1 MVQPNSKNM
10 LGLQMAITGSRNG
23 PFDTSMPAKA
33 KPIARPMIAQSVV
46 YAAGVIVEPS
56 PGLNKWRYV
65 ARPAYTSRP
74 AKKYIIILAVMV
86 NGASSDEYTLV
97 ASINSVRTAVNP
109 HTPAISRR
117 RQINSLSQ
125 CCLIFIL
132 VSPNVSVLGTA
143 NLVRRTE
150 QRLVRLLLPKNVPVN
165 ESLCIDNHG
174 NA

>member
-74 AKKYIIILAVMV
+74 AKKYKIILAVMA

-109 HTPAISRR
+109 HTPTISRR
-117 RQINSLSQ
+117 RQINGLSQ

-132 VSPNVSVLGTA
+132 VSPNVSVLRTA